1 MRKLGKT
8 KEPAM
13 ETNEKNYSEEGM
25 REGHPGTINPNEV
38 NVTPPSKNIKQL
50 DKEDIEESGL
60 GRDTSYKQ
68 AEEFIADPVS
78 QTTENPTYNQAQEK
92 LTDTE
97 DEMRLDHRDPSN
109 SIEDWDAEKNRTGRH
124 K

>member
-1 MRKLGKT
+1 MD
-8 KEPAM
+8 
-13 ETNEKNYSEEGM
+13 TNKKNYSERGM
-25 REGHPGTINPNEV
+25 REGHPGSINPNEAGM
-38 NVTPPSKNIKQL
+38 TPPSKNVRQL
-50 DKEDIEESGL
+50 DKEDIEQSGL

-78 QTTENPTYNQAQEK
+78 QVGDNKSFSDAQKK

-109 SIEDWDAEKNRTGRH
+109 SIEDWDAEKNNSGRH